1 VGTSSSST
9 TIAGVRA
16 SIHRSSLGAAVG
28 AWCQGGA
35 GYEEELEIVLCGRC
49 HCDSDPTP
57 PRAGDPRRAM
67 QWQRLLRHV
76 CRPNGSSAFRMAV
89 GDDKVWVPYTFTV
102 SNPKHR
108 IGVVFGF
115 SLLETVQAYL

>member
-1 VGTSSSST
+1 M
-9 TIAGVRA
+9 
-16 SIHRSSLGAAVG
+16 G

-76 CRPNGSSAFRMAV
+76 CRPNQMGALLL
-89 GDDKVWVPYTFTV
+89 GW
-102 SNPKHR
+102 
-108 IGVVFGF
+108 
-115 SLLETVQAYL
+115 LLETIRFGCLTLLLYLTQNIE